1 MLRIS
6 SLARIAVASA
16 LALAVAGPARAD
28 SFLPSVSTR
37 SKTAARV
44 APAPYTGMAT
54 PGTSTAG
61 VAARAISVIKQTRNV
76 AIGLDVIQRVDSVA
90 MDNPAVGKAFRL
102 GLARLARTGD
112 PVFTLL
118 RGTNLAMRSPK
129 SDRAAAAV
137 RKGARAL
144 PNDSAAQLVAGL
156 TLAQREAFGRGNWDK
171 PSRLTRE
178 AAKLVNAASALEA
191 STSHPRPLVREGL
204 KQARDYMPM
213 YGAYAGALK

>member
-1 MLRIS
+1 MLRIH
-6 SLARIAVASA
+6 SLGRILVASA
-16 LALAVAGPARAD
+16 LTLAVAGQARAD
-28 SFLPSVSTR
+28 SFLTSVSTG

-44 APAPYTGMAT
+44 APAPYTGSVT
-54 PGTSTAG
+54 PVKSG
-61 VAARAISVIKQTRNV
+61 VAARALNVIKQTRNA

-102 GLARLARTGD
+102 GLAKLARGGD

-118 RGTNLAMRSPK
+118 RGTNLVMRSPK

-137 RKGARAL
+137 RKAAREL

-156 TLAQREAFGRGNWDK
+156 TIAQREAFGRGNWDK

-178 AAKLVNAASALEA
+178 AAKMVNAATSIEA
-191 STSHPRPLVREGL
+191 KTTHPRPLVREGL
-204 KQARDYMPM
+204 KQAKEYMPL
-213 YGAYAGALK
+213 YGAYKDALK